1 MLTRGTS
8 IVAYQD
14 SLIKAQARSAKVRR
28 LKAVPDQKAFVVNAT
43 VLPSELGPTLSEKC
57 TRSWSISLRSLFGS
71 NDAAADVSEIA
82 RKFGGGGHR
91 AASGCAEGPAPAQ
104 QSGGRWIWMFILP
117 VPLLAF
123 ALGLWQ
129 PAWQRSEGAAQEGQA
144 STLTSEW
151 TDAPSQFSRALSQ
164 LPARSEAE
172 WEVVS
177 EFPRIFVRDDFLSFE
192 ECNFLK
198 EQVAGRLQPAKVVER
213 EENKYDQQVNVRN
226 NQQIWLGYAE
236 ERDTPAGEIDMM
248 AEHAACQVKRGEK
261 WIAQRWFRYE
271 PYQRLVHP
279 PDVRFDGLP
288 MSASQT
294 RWTRS
299 ISQKSPSLFV
309 IEECCNSFKI
319 FKEGGMA
326 RHWVDKEVQRRL
338 EKIIKRMHTAV
349 LMPEA
354 SSEPLQIGF
363 YEPGSSQ
370 GFHFDS
376 PKDEPNPRLWTVIVY
391 LDGDGSLGDNAEGA
405 TIFPSGWCRFSLEEC
420 CRLGACM
427 AKISMQRSSRKPFP
441 PTMLTEKGP
450 STMGVQGLWD
460 LASPAG
466 QRVNFSALENK
477 VVAVDAS
484 IWMYH
489 FLKAMRDDKGDMVKG
504 AHLIGFF
511 RRICK
516 LLYLKIRPVFVFDG
530 PPPAL
535 KWKTLQLR
543 AKQRDSEERQ
553 RRKAVERL
561 LRNQLQQHL
570 LQAASAAQ
578 PGAEAPA
585 EAADATRAADE
596 DLHATEEDTKAVSSQ
611 ESVEEA
617 LPASSSRSRRRNG
630 VPVAFRGFMAQRRGI
645 SQVQVPELPS
655 EPLREIL
662 NVPNRRPHGRMR
674 PPDEWKGYSIPGGGM
689 VTEFEQLDPKTKYL
703 LLQRAQEAWFGE
715 SRLKAVEAKDDMG
728 AFVNVQLE
736 MFLRHIRTNKE
747 IEKVKRSM
755 AEQASRPAGD
765 ELADGEVYRAPSFLQ
780 AEREQPQASQAVEE
794 FGQVESVIGNKGKG
808 KRGRRSKRPR
818 QLANEPTRWQPLS
831 GVGIKRN
838 SDPMVWFSEA
848 QDEAESHSEE
858 SHSPKAKP
866 QEVETAEDLFG
877 NEFFEAEEAAKRRKV
892 PEPEVFQVHAPS
904 ATTTDSLMDD
914 SLAEAFSPHPS
925 SPLSDGAVFADI
937 GEEDLAPPSP
947 SFDTAMDEVEAV
959 EVFSPKRQPPSAL
972 AADTFEPANF
982 PSPAGEPT
990 VPAQAVFVQD
1000 TFEPANFPSPER
1012 EPAVPAQAAF
1022 VEDTSEHANFPSP
1035 ARELTVPAQSA
1046 SVEDTSEPANF
1057 PSPEREPTV
1066 PARAAFVEDTSER
1079 ANFPSPARR
1088 EPTVSAQAKTV
1099 AAAAAAAAAPAPR
1112 PSRSDTEDPSKSVW
1126 CNTHFQYRWR
1136 CHQDGVAHVCD
1147 AQERACRDKGLQ
1159 HLLHRALEDEEKDV
1173 GMAATATHLEFQRL
1187 AAELEDEH
1195 RDLRAEARRAKR
1207 GADVVTPEM
1216 QADVEALLE
1225 ALGIPFVHAPAEAE
1239 AQCAFLAEAH
1249 LVDAVASDDSDV
1261 LVFGAREVYRR
1272 MFSEDASASAKP
1284 QVPQALYFT
1293 ELRVIDSPRFPGCC
1307 VSRSAFK
1314 PLASIPELASLSA
1327 QAFLPLW
1334 SSKRQAP
1341 LKPFSA

>member
-1 MLTRGTS
+1 
-8 IVAYQD
+8 
-14 SLIKAQARSAKVRR
+14 
-28 LKAVPDQKAFVVNAT
+28 
-43 VLPSELGPTLSEKC
+43 
-57 TRSWSISLRSLFGS
+57 
-71 NDAAADVSEIA
+71 
-82 RKFGGGGHR
+82 
-91 AASGCAEGPAPAQ
+91 
-104 QSGGRWIWMFILP
+104 
-117 VPLLAF
+117 
-123 ALGLWQ
+123 
-129 PAWQRSEGAAQEGQA
+129 
-144 STLTSEW
+144 
-151 TDAPSQFSRALSQ
+151 
-164 LPARSEAE
+164 
-172 WEVVS
+172 
-177 EFPRIFVRDDFLSFE
+177 
-192 ECNFLK
+192 
-198 EQVAGRLQPAKVVER
+198 
-213 EENKYDQQVNVRN
+213 
-226 NQQIWLGYAE
+226 
-236 ERDTPAGEIDMM
+236 
-248 AEHAACQVKRGEK
+248 
-261 WIAQRWFRYE
+261 
-271 PYQRLVHP
+271 
-279 PDVRFDGLP
+279 
-288 MSASQT
+288 
-294 RWTRS
+294 
-299 ISQKSPSLFV
+299 
-309 IEECCNSFKI
+309 
-319 FKEGGMA
+319 
-326 RHWVDKEVQRRL
+326 
-338 EKIIKRMHTAV
+338 
-349 LMPEA
+349 
-354 SSEPLQIGF
+354 
-363 YEPGSSQ
+363 
-370 GFHFDS
+370 
-376 PKDEPNPRLWTVIVY
+376 
-391 LDGDGSLGDNAEGA
+391 
-405 TIFPSGWCRFSLEEC
+405 
-420 CRLGACM
+420 
-427 AKISMQRSSRKPFP
+427 
-441 PTMLTEKGP
+441 
-450 STMGVQGLWD
+450 MGVQGLWD

-596 DLHATEEDTKAVSSQ
+596 DLHATEEAAQDAAREDDDPPDAEE

-689 VTEFEQLDPKTKYL
+689 VTVPLDGPVRLEEFEQLDPKTKYL

-736 MFLRHIRTNKE
+736 MFL
-747 IEKVKRSM
+747 RSM

-972 AADTFEPANF
+972 AAAASTEDTFEPANF

-1147 AQERACRDKGLQ
+1147 AQGLQ
-1159 HLLHRALEDEEKDV
+1159 GQGTSAPSAQGSGGRGKGRGHGRNRDPRGEESALGDEELEE
-1173 GMAATATHLEFQRL
+1173 LEFQRL

-1272 MFSEDASASAKP
+1272 MFSEDQQVECYSSARLEARLGLLQDQLIVLAMLLGCDYTLGVHGVGIVNGLEIVRAYSPGRGAANIEEWLKRLETFRSWAQNVANWGKESAGVQDDDSRAMAEFKRKHTNFRTQWSFPTDFPSAAVMTAFQQPEVDRSLEPFSWASVDVQRVVAKLQAADLSEEKVLERLEPVLRRYQDTLRQPRITEYLLPSAGDVAVVRSSRM
-1284 QVPQALYFT
+1284 QEALRG
-1293 ELRVIDSPRFPGCC
+1293 LRGESPEQEESG
-1307 VSRSAFK
+1307 V
-1314 PLASIPELASLSA
+1314 
-1327 QAFLPLW
+1327 
-1334 SSKRQAP
+1334 SSKGPKGRRKAKSIHLGMPYLVPPARGRALLFRSYTTAGAHDPTALHGSCAAGPEGKKVAQKWFRARQP
-1341 LKPFSA
+1341 